1 MMQILY
7 YLIASIM
14 LAELIII
21 VVQTVRL
28 TLAQRSLKALEI
40 NIDKLADARAQEMAA
55 AIVDRAREDAAK
67 RSSAVTAGKIYEQLA
82 PILPG
87 FKFNPKDVRFLGSP
101 VDFVVF
107 DGLEDGKRVH
117 VRFVELKSGD
127 SKLTDR
133 EKAVK
138 DAVESCRVSFEVVR
152 AEDLLRR

>member
-1 MMQILY
+1 MQILY
-7 YLIASIM
+7 YLIASVV

-21 VVQTVRL
+21 IVQTVRL
-28 TLAQRSLKALEI
+28 SLAKRSLKVVERDMNKLVEARARELATSI
-40 NIDKLADARAQEMAA
+40 IDK
-55 AIVDRAREDAAK
+55 AREDAAR

-87 FKFNPKDVRFLGSP
+87 FRFNPKDVRFLGSP

-107 DGLEDGKRVH
+107 DGLEDGKSVY
-117 VRFVELKSGD
+117 VRFIELKSGD

-138 DAVESCRVSFEVVR
+138 DAVESCRVSFEIVR
-152 AEDLLRR
+152 AEDLLKR